1 MPNVKK
7 NLDKLARK
15 AHRPPDAPRSHAEQL
30 DACLRHL
37 LHIDDAALF
46 CETDLKFQPDPWQKR
61 LLRSRSKKIIVNVA
75 RQQGKSTTAAAKAVH
90 RAVFFPGSLI
100 LIVAPAVPQAGE
112 LRRKIDEHLRNLK
125 LEAKTV
131 ADNKRELEFA
141 NGSRII
147 IVAADE
153 DTVRSYTAHMIIED
167 EAAMVSDAV
176 FEAMQPMLL
185 VTGGQHIILGTP
197 KGMKKHHF
205 ADIWHDT
212 DANSEW
218 DRYEVNAWQNPR
230 VPRAVLQSLK
240 DEKERLGRLWW
251 FQQEYECSF
260 VAAAQGLVYPFDRKR
275 NAAATFKRDD
285 RYWQYVL
292 GIDYGYSDSTAYV
305 VLGWQLDDPTVY
317 VIETIEKRGLL
328 APEAAEIAHALTR
341 KYPFARMI
349 GDMGGF
355 GKGYVEE
362 ARRRFKLPIQAAEK
376 NNKRGYIELM
386 ASDLR
391 AGLLKVFP
399 GNAGLIDEWQ
409 KLPWDEEREMP
420 AEGHKDH
427 LADAA
432 LYAWRAACHFLE
444 EVRKAK
450 PKQGSDEAYQL
461 EADELFERRQREVTK
476 DSDWLNENGDANWP
490 ELPEQMHETSFLN

>member
-1 MPNVKK
+1 MPNLKP
-7 NLDKLARK
+7 NLHRLAR
-15 AHRPPDAPRSHAEQL
+15 AEPPEAPRTPAEVR
-30 DACLRHL
+30 DAVSRGI
-37 LHIDDAALF
+37 LHGHDEVAF
-46 CETDLKFQPDPWQKR
+46 CEDALKFEPDPWQRR

-90 RAVFFPGSLI
+90 KALFSPKSLI

-112 LRRKIDEHLRNLK
+112 LRRKIDEHLRNLN
-125 LEAKTV
+125 LEVKAV

-167 EAAMVSDAV
+167 ESAMVPDV
-176 FEAMQPMLL
+176 VYEAMEPMLL
-185 VTGGQHIILGTP
+185 VTGGQHILLGTP

-205 ADIWHDT
+205 ADIWHDQ
-212 DANSEW
+212 AEGSPW
-218 DRYEVNAWQNPR
+218 DRYRVDAWQNPR
-230 VPRAVLQSLK
+230 VPREVLQGLK

-260 VAAAQGLVYPFDRKR
+260 VAAAQGLVYPFERAKNTCPPIKQDPRW
-275 NAAATFKRDD
+275 
-285 RYWQYVL
+285 WQYVL
-292 GIDYGYSDSTAYV
+292 GIDYGFSDSTAFV
-305 VLGWQLDDPTVY
+305 VLGWQKDDPHVY
-317 VIETIEKRGLL
+317 VVESIEKRGLL
-328 APEAAEIAHALTR
+328 APEAAEIALALTK
-341 KYPFARMI
+341 KYPFARMV

-362 ARRRFKLPIQAAEK
+362 ARRRFKLPIVAAEK

-386 ASDLR
+386 ASDLK
-391 AGLLKVFP
+391 AGLLKVMP
-399 GNAGLIDEWQ
+399 GNDGLIDEWQ

-420 AEGHKDH
+420 ADGHKDH

-432 LYAWRAACHFLE
+432 LYAWRATCHFLE

-450 PKQGSDEAYQL
+450 PEKGTAEAYQA
-461 EADELFERRQREVTK
+461 EADELFERRVRDVTQGK
-476 DSDWLNENGDANWP
+476 ESEWW
-490 ELPEQMHETSFLN
+490 EQEQSPMEHVHETSFLN